1 MGTRTVLIQLLL
13 TIQKMSILCWFEI
26 FHYLAFRFQGKK
38 KSAKKKVVSDGWAW
52 DKEREHALCLISQLL
67 QLDVNRLWD
76 PPIVE
81 EEFVKYVIATIFV
94 LFGYFAGL

>member
-1 MGTRTVLIQLLL
+1 MEMGTRTVCIWLLL
-13 TIQKMSILCWFEI
+13 TIQKISILCWFEI
-26 FHYLAFRFQGKK
+26 CHDRYFAFRFQGKK
-38 KSAKKKVVSDGWAW
+38 KSAKKKAVSDGWAW

-81 EEFVKYVIATIFV
+81 EEFVKYV
-94 LFGYFAGL
+94 L